1 MFVVTLLMLALQV
14 SCDTVLPY
22 RRLPFNGSM
31 YGKRAA
37 SILPSGM
44 CVIQRLR
51 FMHFLTLSD
60 QVNVY
65 WGDDI
70 RPQIPLGK

>member
-14 SCDTVLPY
+14 SCDPGQPY
-22 RRLPFNGSM
+22 RRLPFNGSI

-44 CVIQRLR
+44 CVIQRLH
-51 FMHFLTLSD
+51 FMYFFTPVD
-60 QVNVY
+60 QSERVF
-65 WGDDI
+65 G
-70 RPQIPLGK
+70 R

>member
-1 MFVVTLLMLALQV
+1 MFVVTLLMLTLQV
-14 SCDTVLPY
+14 SCDPGHLY

-44 CVIQRLR
+44 CVIQGLR
-51 FMHFLTLSD
+51 FMHFFTLGD
-60 QVNVY
+60 QSEGVL
-65 WGDDI
+65 GDDI